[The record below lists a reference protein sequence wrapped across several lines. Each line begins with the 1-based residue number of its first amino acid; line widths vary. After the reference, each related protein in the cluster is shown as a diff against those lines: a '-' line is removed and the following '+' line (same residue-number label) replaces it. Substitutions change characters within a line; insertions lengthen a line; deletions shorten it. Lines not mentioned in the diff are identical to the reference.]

1 MGVMFATRIDSEMLS
16 PAKLQRASA
25 LLLVVGVLLLSP
37 VAVYVKEF
45 IAVDVCLDAGGSYD
59 YSTGECDISAS
70 HPYVPFSSRRPR
82 VAWMIRFFAPV
93 GGALVVV
100 ALTAALVG
108 VTTRRSN

>member
-1 MGVMFATRIDSEMLS
+1 MPS

-25 LLLVVGVLLLSP
+25 LLLVVGVLFLSP

-45 IAVDVCLDAGGSYD
+45 IAVDVCLDAGGSYN

-70 HPYVPFSSRRPR
+70 
-82 VAWMIRFFAPV
+82 RFFTPV

-108 VTTRRSN
+108 VTTRRTN